1 MLPHQECAAFF
12 QENDKLLDWVNQ
24 QPLNEPITC
33 LGDGHPGVWNL
44 IAGIASFEK
53 RLARLKQISSPNKTQ
68 TGFVSRE
75 YVPIFVQ
82 PFDKPKRYRSPKCFQ
97 RFCKSV

>member
-53 RLARLKQISSPNKTQ
+53 RLEILDWYHRCGKPVQ
-68 TGFVSRE
+68 TGWLQSTFANSGDSSVAWSGRWGN
-75 YVPIFVQ
+75 
-82 PFDKPKRYRSPKCFQ
+82 RCFG
-97 RFCKSV
+97 